1 MFMFKKLVK
10 WLVIAISVLV
20 TIFLLLRLGF
30 KIAYT
35 IKPEL
40 GYRYIYNYGPN
51 VIKISAYG
59 SNREFIS
66 VSLDGDDKGRVTMSQ
81 KYLVNV
87 HYKQRIDQKSSNLKI
102 DDGESIEI
110 ETYQLDTPD
119 FTKRSFD
126 LIPILQKQGFNHQVV
141 SVHAITYQ
149 NEDYLYLKYKID
161 DINTDVVWYNIET
174 KKIVKPL
181 SRDYQDIYQSFGEK
195 YFKLGIT
202 SKIIDEYNILPDK
215 HALNNNYDKAKNLQM
230 TNLSVDYPKIAK
242 NLTDGGAVYV
252 RSDLINEETWFN
264 TILHW
269 FAPKGQEIM
278 EIYAKDSETGEK
290 TQIKSYAD
298 FEEWKKVHPSK

>member
-1 MFMFKKLVK
+1 MTFTFVG
-10 WLVIAISVLV
+10 ICYQIVLM
-20 TIFLLLRLGF
+20 
-30 KIAYT
+30 
-35 IKPEL
+35 IKPDI
-40 GYRYIYNYGPN
+40 GYRYMKNYGPS
-51 VIKISAYG
+51 VTQISAYG

-149 NEDYLYLKYKID
+149 NEDYLYLKYKTD
-161 DINTDVVWYNIET
+161 DINTDVVWYNIKT
-174 KKIVKPL
+174 KKIIKPL
-181 SRDYQDIYQSFGEK
+181 SRDSKDIYQSFGEK

-215 HALNNNYDKAKNLQM
+215 YALNSNYEKAKNLQM

-242 NLTDGGAVYV
+242 SLTNGGAVYV
-252 RSDLINEETWFN
+252 RFNLIGEETWFD

-269 FAPKGQEIM
+269 FAPKGQDVM

-298 FEEWKKVHPSK
+298 FEEWKKAHQGN

>member
-1 MFMFKKLVK
+1 MAKKKNKIIFSFCCIL
-10 WLVIAISVLV
+10 LMTFTFFGICYQIVLM
-20 TIFLLLRLGF
+20 
-30 KIAYT
+30 
-35 IKPEL
+35 IKPDI
-40 GYRYIYNYGPN
+40 GYRYMKNYGPS
-51 VIKISAYG
+51 VTQISAYG

-149 NEDYLYLKYKID
+149 NEDYLYLKYKTD
-161 DINTDVVWYNIET
+161 DINTDVVWYNIKT
-174 KKIVKPL
+174 KKIIKPL
-181 SRDYQDIYQSFGEK
+181 SRDSKDIYQSFGEK

-215 HALNNNYDKAKNLQM
+215 YALNNNYEKAKNLQM

-242 NLTDGGAVYV
+242 SLTNGGAVYV
-252 RSDLINEETWFN
+252 RFNLIDEETWFD

-298 FEEWKKVHPSK
+298 FEEWKKVHQGN

>member
-1 MFMFKKLVK
+1 M
-10 WLVIAISVLV
+10 
-20 TIFLLLRLGF
+20 TFLLLRLGF
-30 KIAYT
+30 KIVYT

-40 GYRYIYNYGPN
+40 GYRYKKNYGPN

-81 KYLVNV
+81 NYLVNV
-87 HYKQRIDQKSSNLKI
+87 HYIQRVDSKSSNLKI
-102 DDGESIEI
+102 DEGESIEI
-110 ETYQLDTPD
+110 ETYRLDTPN

-126 LIPILQKQGFNHQVV
+126 LIPILQKEGFNHQVV
-141 SVHAITYQ
+141 SVHAIAYQ
-149 NEDYLYLKYKID
+149 NRDYLYLKYKTD
-161 DINTDVVWYNIET
+161 EINTDVVWYDIAT
-174 KKIVKPL
+174 KEILQPL

-202 SKIIDEYNILPDK
+202 SKIIDEYNILPSK
-215 HALNNNYDKAKNLQM
+215 YALNNNYENAKNIQM
-230 TNLSVDYPKIAK
+230 TNLSVEYPKIAK
-242 NLTDGGAVYV
+242 NLTNGGAVYV
-252 RSDLINEETWFN
+252 RFESIDEETWFK

-278 EIYAKDSETGEK
+278 EIYATDVETGEK

-298 FEEWKKVHPSK
+298 FEEWKKQHPSND

>member
-1 MFMFKKLVK
+1 MFKKLVK

>member
-1 MFMFKKLVK
+1 MTFTFFG
-10 WLVIAISVLV
+10 ICYQIVLM
-20 TIFLLLRLGF
+20 
-30 KIAYT
+30 
-35 IKPEL
+35 IKPDI
-40 GYRYIYNYGPN
+40 GYRYMKNYGPS
-51 VIKISAYG
+51 VTQISAYG

-149 NEDYLYLKYKID
+149 NEDYLYLKYKTD
-161 DINTDVVWYNIET
+161 DINTDVVWYNIKT
-174 KKIVKPL
+174 KKIIKPL
-181 SRDYQDIYQSFGEK
+181 SRDSKDIYQSFGEK

-215 HALNNNYDKAKNLQM
+215 YALNNNYEKAKNLQM

-242 NLTDGGAVYV
+242 SLTNGGAVYV
-252 RSDLINEETWFN
+252 RFNLIDEETWFD

-298 FEEWKKVHPSK
+298 FEEWKKVHQGN